1 MINTYS
7 TTMIAV
13 QVTKK
18 IDRGTT
24 ILEVIAEYTDQ
35 AIPSEFPITFI
46 GAMADKAS
54 EEIIKGVRFTYRGIV
69 RIEDGRIQLL
79 GLTFARIN

>member
-7 TTMIAV
+7 TLMIAV

-24 ILEVIAEYTDQ
+24 ILEVIAESTDQ
-35 AIPSEFPITFI
+35 ATPSEFPITFI
-46 GAMADKAS
+46 GLIAEEAS